1 MTGEE
6 MERAIQFLIEHHANV
21 SAGIE
26 GLKESQERSQEA
38 QEKAQ
43 ETQARTAANLDTLT
57 GIVMELA
64 QNVSRLEE
72 QAEVNREETRD
83 GFNKLILGNEVT
95 RDLAQRVARLSME
108 TIQRVKTIEERLS

>member
-26 GLKESQERSQEA
+26 GLKEA
-38 QEKAQ
+38 QEK
-43 ETQARTAANLDTLT
+43 TAANLDTLT
-57 GIVMELA
+57 GIVAELS

-83 GFNKLILGNEVT
+83 SFNKLILSNEVT
-95 RDLAQRVARLSME
+95 RDLAERVTRLAIETNQRVTA
-108 TIQRVKTIEERLS
+108 IEERLR